1 MCLRSRQSHV
11 VLKLCIPV
19 ASSSR
24 PGPCIPV
31 ARHCEREV
39 LLAYITLDVRG
50 LVLPASEQGWHGGSQ
65 SAFHRLVVSTHSLEL
80 KTSRSQTSQSIQ
92 LKCLF

>member
-50 LVLPASEQGWHGGSQ
+50 LVLPASEQGWHGGGSLQ
-65 SAFHRLVVSTHSLEL
+65 STVLLLVSII
-80 KTSRSQTSQSIQ
+80 RS
-92 LKCLF
+92 